1 MDKKIIEILQYE
13 LKAATGKEF
22 HRIMTEISVPLHEK
36 TGIDVI
42 SYGNSL
48 HNSDSYYLIRA
59 FGDLDEM
66 NNILTAFYSSDDWI
80 NGPKIEI
87 IEKINKS
94 MKSIIALPKV
104 SIDALRRSGYIVG
117 GKNFCCEHSTFR
129 EIQ

>member
-1 MDKKIIEILQYE
+1 
-13 LKAATGKEF
+13 
-22 HRIMTEISVPLHEK
+22 MTEISVPLHEK

-66 NNILTAFYSSDDWI
+66 NNILTAFYSSDDWN

-94 MKSIIALPKV
+94 MKSIITLPKV